1 MMLTLISGWMRRAP
15 VWIMATRDG
24 HRSGFQVESLLS
36 ALPVGKGLVRRKANQ
51 AVKLKKNNKKI
62 SFLTALQTLFVQ
74 NRCRNIIIL
83 Y

>member
-51 AVKLKKNNKKI
+51 AVKLKKKK
-62 SFLTALQTLFVQ
+62 
-74 NRCRNIIIL
+74 
-83 Y
+83 